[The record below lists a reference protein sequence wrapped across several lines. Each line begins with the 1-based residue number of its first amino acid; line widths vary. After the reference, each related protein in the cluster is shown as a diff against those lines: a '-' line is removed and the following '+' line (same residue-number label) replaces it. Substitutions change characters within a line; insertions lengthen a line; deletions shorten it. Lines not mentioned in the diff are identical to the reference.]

1 MNDAHTFLENI
12 RGDAKQGYITI
23 STKRPGVDGMKSYW
37 FALSDDITKVINCAR
52 ENDSRGLDVYV
63 SSCISNSAND
73 SAHRQSSDD
82 VSTITAYYGD
92 FDTLLDPEK
101 VKKNASLPA
110 DPVTLNGMLSV
121 CAVPPSVCVCSGHG
135 VHAWWIFDT
144 PVQLHDKSQRTEAG
158 ERLRAFIE
166 AVNNSLGGYDFDTQ
180 ASELARVL
188 RIPGTH
194 NHKNGGCL
202 PVEIMP
208 GATWRRYSMA
218 ELDSFTAQY
227 APVAKEEAPA
237 AIRSNTAGLTSDMIE
252 IIEKIR
258 QSKNGELFS
267 VLFDRGDI
275 SRYKDD
281 DSKADLALCGMFA
294 FWFNKDARKMDEA
307 FRASALYRDDKWDK
321 MHSPTQTYGEMTI
334 EKAITSLKGPGYQ
347 PKQEKR
353 ATVARPFITIEDLE
367 AEVTARGYF
376 LRLNDITREMDVFSN
391 DGDFLTYKNLLT
403 RMHSALQSYYKG
415 CGLDALNAYLE
426 DIAERH
432 SYNPVLEYI
441 DSLGWDGKDHIA
453 ELYDL
458 MGISNDPLS
467 CVLVRK
473 WLLQGYALLHNE
485 RRAPFGAEG
494 VLTLQGSQGCGKTS
508 LFRHLALRKE
518 WFLEGASIDNKDKDT
533 LRRACTRWIVELGE
547 VESTM
552 KSDVERLKAFVTS
565 AEDVYRVPYGRADEK
580 HPRRTSLCAT
590 CNSDRYLIDTTG
602 NRRWF
607 TVVVDKT
614 MAYEDIIQLNAEQ
627 IWAQIAHSAFKN
639 GLDDRLWRL
648 TPDERSALDERNGDK
663 SKYIKGEAEVIDILA
678 EAKENPAYVWELL
691 TVSAWKE
698 HFPVLKSY
706 SGDQISK
713 ALSQQGYKTTKRR
726 VNGVQARFCELPI
739 PRSIYGS
746 RLKFNK

>member
-1 MNDAHTFLENI
+1 M
-12 RGDAKQGYITI
+12 
-23 STKRPGVDGMKSYW
+23 
-37 FALSDDITKVINCAR
+37 
-52 ENDSRGLDVYV
+52 
-63 SSCISNSAND
+63 
-73 SAHRQSSDD
+73 
-82 VSTITAYYGD
+82 
-92 FDTLLDPEK
+92 
-101 VKKNASLPA
+101 
-110 DPVTLNGMLSV
+110 
-121 CAVPPSVCVCSGHG
+121 CVNSGHG

-144 PVQLHDKSQRTEAG
+144 PVQLHDEKQRKEAG
-158 ERLRAFIE
+158 ENLRNFIE
-166 AVNNSLGGYDFDTQ
+166 AVTNAIGGYDFDTQ
-180 ASELARVL
+180 ASEFARVL

-194 NHKNGGCL
+194 NHKNGECL

-208 GATWRRYSMA
+208 GATWKRYSIA
-218 ELDSFTAQY
+218 ELEAFTAQY
-227 APVAKEEAPA
+227 APVPKSEEIPA
-237 AIRSNTAGLTSDMIE
+237 TIRSNTAGLTSDMIE
-252 IIEKIR
+252 IIEKAR
-258 QSKNGELFS
+258 QSKGGELFS
-267 VLFDRGDI
+267 ALFDRGDI
-275 SRYKDD
+275 SLYGNDASR
-281 DSKADLALCGMFA
+281 ADEALCAKLA
-294 FWFNKDARKMDEA
+294 FWFNKDAKKMDEA
-307 FRASALYRDDKWDK
+307 FRASALYRPEKWDK
-321 MHSPTQTYGEMTI
+321 KDGPGIHGDRDIKRAI
-334 EKAITSLKGPGYQ
+334 ETMKGTGYQ

-353 ATVARPFITIEDLE
+353 ATVVRPFITIEDLE
-367 AEVTARGYF
+367 AEITARGYS

-458 MGISNDPLS
+458 MGISGDALS

-473 WLLQGYALLHNE
+473 WLMQSYALLHNE

-627 IWAQIAHSAFKN
+627 IWTQIAHSAFEN
-639 GLDDRLWRL
+639 GLDDKLWRL
-648 TPDERSALDERNGDK
+648 TPDERGALDERNGDK

-678 EAKENPAYVWELL
+678 EAEDNPGYAWELL

-713 ALSQQGYKTTKRR
+713 ALSKQGYKTTKRR